1 MFKGGREGWLGFDEG
16 ELTGGG
22 DVAGDVGEITAAIL
36 KQVCLRS
43 AWRLRLEDKIVCF
56 DSDKWVQYEQ
66 LLAQQACRYISQS
79 EGWQKDSH
87 LSFFKI

>member
-36 KQVCLRS
+36 K
-43 AWRLRLEDKIVCF
+43 
-56 DSDKWVQYEQ
+56 
-66 LLAQQACRYISQS
+66 
-79 EGWQKDSH
+79 
-87 LSFFKI
+87 